1 MRLETGNLKTVLL
14 LAALALIGT
23 PAEGLAATSAPA
35 KSTTKTAT
43 TKVPAPVKKPAPL
56 PVRPAKTRSVEIS
69 IPYPNAAMYLYR
81 GIYGSFAG
89 GGFYAQDSIGTSWN
103 DALFQWQ
110 GEVSYFY
117 TDWFSAGFG
126 FKINAGETS
135 NGQVV
140 QNRYFLLGRFH
151 KAWPKAA
158 VFAGVN
164 LGVDDVSVSLNSQ
177 DSSLPISAPLKET
190 NAAIG
195 LEAGG
200 GWKFSHYVGATLGQR
215 VDVSL
220 VKQRESDRRA
230 ITFHTQPGLA
240 LDLLRVAPSL
250 RESVKGLYLLSEVQ
264 LGWLLLANGES
275 RQDLA
280 WITGLSLAF

>member
-1 MRLETGNLKTVLL
+1 MHLKTGLKPVWF
-14 LAALALIGT
+14 LAALAL
-23 PAEGLAATSAPA
+23 AGLATEGRAATPPS
-35 KSTTKTAT
+35 KTTKAT
-43 TKVPAPVKKPAPL
+43 KTEGPVKKPPAAPVAT
-56 PVRPAKTRSVEIS
+56 VRASRARSVEIS
-69 IPYPNAAMYLYR
+69 IPYPNAGMYLYR
-81 GIYGSFAG
+81 GIYASFTG

-110 GEVSYFY
+110 GEVTYFY

-126 FKINAGETS
+126 FKINAGETET
-135 NGQVV
+135 GQVV

-158 VFAGVN
+158 VFAGMN

-177 DSSLPISAPLKET
+177 DTSLPLTEPLAET

-195 LEAGG
+195 LEMGG
-200 GWKFSHYVGATLGQR
+200 GWKFSKYVGATLGQH

-220 VKQRESDRRA
+220 VKQSQSDRRA

-250 RESVKGLYLLSEVQ
+250 RESVKGLYFLTEVQ
-264 LGWLLLANGES
+264 LGWLWLANGET
-275 RQDLA
+275 RQDFA
-280 WITGLSLAF
+280 WITGLSMAF